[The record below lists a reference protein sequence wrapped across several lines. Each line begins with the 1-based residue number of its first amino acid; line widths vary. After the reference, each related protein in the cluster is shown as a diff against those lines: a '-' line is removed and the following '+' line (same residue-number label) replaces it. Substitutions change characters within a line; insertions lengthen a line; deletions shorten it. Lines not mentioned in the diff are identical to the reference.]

1 MDALAGKRI
10 IVTGGAGGIGGAAVQ
25 YFIEQGAKVACTYNA
40 TAPELPKGVFS
51 ARCDIASKASVD
63 AAIDT
68 LVKELGGLDGL
79 VHAAGVH
86 GFCPAEDLTE
96 EMWDR
101 TFALNAK
108 ATLFVNQ
115 AAFRHLKATGGSI
128 VNMGSCEG
136 VRGFAS
142 NACYAATRGAVMAFT
157 RSVALEWGR
166 YKVRVNALAP
176 VAETRLAQ
184 TMRERAD
191 DAAKAA
197 MDAYLQSA
205 IPLGGR
211 MGDPYRDIAPILAF
225 LMSDSSHFM
234 TGQTVPADGGFM
246 MLGS

>member
-1 MDALAGKRI
+1 M
-10 IVTGGAGGIGGAAVQ
+10 
-25 YFIEQGAKVACTYNA
+25 ACTYNE
-40 TAPELPKGVFS
+40 TPPELPKGVFS
-51 ARCDIASKASVD
+51 GQCDIASKAAVD
-63 AAIDT
+63 AAIDS
-68 LVKELGGLDGL
+68 LVGGLGGLDGL

-96 EMWDR
+96 ELWDR

-115 AAFRHLKATGGSI
+115 AAFRHMRAAGGSI

-191 DAAKAA
+191 AAARAA

-205 IPLGGR
+205 IPLGGK

-225 LMSDSSHFM
+225 LMSDASHFM